1 MQPNALLWII
11 NLCLFSSR
19 FQHGNTAWP
28 SAINHC
34 NFLLG
39 DFHWGSNN
47 DSTSHGEAFHCL
59 VRQISVNSKSD
70 ISSTSQIK
78 KLWCDNW
85 AEKNKNWQRSTLF
98 EWELC
103 QNKILHSPLLI
114 NQASLGGWIV
124 PVDAKML
131 KNYIFG
137 KIDAIC
143 NMDVKLL
150 NYSQSSRVFQ
160 CCCPR
165 GSCVDPTNKGFH
177 NVANTWN
184 QLDLCRCKELMS
196 DESLITHQPSVITH
210 WSSLITHAINF
221 WNDFDDGTHL
231 PWNTKTWFRHKG
243 GGI

>member
-28 SAINHC
+28 PPINHC

-103 QNKILHSPLLI
+103 QSSVNMLPWIISNLHLFRLDFSCMATWCGLSETL
-114 NQASLGGWIV
+114 NQSLQTLMCSFSIGGWTSQPHVIWWLL
-124 PVDAKML
+124 D
-131 KNYIFG
+131 IRFWI
-137 KIDAIC
+137 IDVIHIHVLFLEQAIYWTY
-143 NMDVKLL
+143 L
-150 NYSQSSRVFQ
+150 
-160 CCCPR
+160 
-165 GSCVDPTNKGFH
+165 
-177 NVANTWN
+177 
-184 QLDLCRCKELMS
+184 E
-196 DESLITHQPSVITH
+196 THKKK
-210 WSSLITHAINF
+210 
-221 WNDFDDGTHL
+221 DMGD
-231 PWNTKTWFRHKG
+231 
-243 GGI
+243 